1 MVQRLQ
7 VIRYKRIT
15 CVVPVL
21 LREGCRRYGMLP
33 PFAIQRAKKRHEI
46 LLLLIRQFERKDQ
59 RILVRILDTTLVIEI
74 HDIFKRSEATVMH
87 VGRGS

>member
-33 PFAIQRAKKRHEI
+33 PFAIQCAKKRHEI

-59 RILVRILDTTLVIEI
+59 RILVRILDTTLIIKV
-74 HDIFKRSEATVMH
+74 HDCFERFEATVMH
-87 VGRGS
+87 IGCAS